1 MTFVSPS
8 LEDLTTFVW
17 VYDDLLIGARSG
29 AIVAFTPDTH

>member
-29 AIVAFTPDTH
+29 AIVAFTPDRK